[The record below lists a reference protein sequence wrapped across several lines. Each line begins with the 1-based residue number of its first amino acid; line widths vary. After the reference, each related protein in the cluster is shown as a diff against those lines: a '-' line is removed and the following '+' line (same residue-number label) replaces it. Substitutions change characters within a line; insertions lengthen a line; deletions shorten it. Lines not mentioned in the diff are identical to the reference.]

1 MLYWTK
7 GAHGILLYKKDRKV
21 YLEIIHLVRTE
32 NFAKNQYFWPSDT
45 HTCAC
50 QGVRNVSFEKILRT
64 Y

>member
-21 YLEIIHLVRTE
+21 YLEIIHLVRTQ
-32 NFAKNQYFWPSDT
+32 NFAKNQYFW
-45 HTCAC
+45 
-50 QGVRNVSFEKILRT
+50 VFEKILRT